1 MKEAIA
7 DLQAAIG
14 DRFSIERLLG
24 QGGMGAVYLARDRQ
38 LDRPVAIKVL
48 PPEFAQQ
55 SDLRERFL
63 RETRIAASFSHPN
76 IVPVFSVEDR
86 DGLLAFAMGY
96 VEGESVAE
104 LVKRTGP
111 LSVRE
116 TVRILRDVSYAL
128 AYAHSRGVVHRDIKP
143 DNIMIERATGRALVM
158 DFGISRSITTAVAA
172 PSLTRV
178 GEVVGTPE
186 YMSPEQASGDTIDG
200 RSDLYSLG
208 LVAWFALA
216 GYPAMTGDSISKV
229 LVKQLTE
236 SVPPIGQLRAD
247 VPALLAD
254 VIARCTNKAPE
265 ARYATADELVE
276 RLDASTLR
284 GADVP
289 LPIRLFA
296 EEASQAGFVLVVAI
310 VIGLLLLIIL
320 EQMYDSNLDRILPM
334 VLFGAAVWG
343 RFAQLI
349 QQARRLARRNFS
361 IGEIQTGFVALLA
374 ERDAERA
381 QLRADATFVRTRRRQ
396 VALLGTMFVATFGA
410 RWYVLE
416 NMRTE
421 YSPGMFGVSIPG
433 SIILYSVYIIRG
445 LAIVGLLNSP
455 LRRGIGESLFR
466 LFWLG
471 AGGRAVLRVA
481 GRGLREK
488 GAASGFRTTAP
499 ASLATKSAPVAVAS
513 ATAASA
519 TAASATAAS
528 ATATTADT
536 SLEARVRSLEAW
548 RAATERD

>member
-1 MKEAIA
+1 MRETIT
-7 DLQAAIG
+7 DLHKAIG

-63 RETRIAASFSHPN
+63 RETRTAASFSHPN

-96 VEGESVAE
+96 VEGESVAD
-104 LVKRTGP
+104 LVKRSGP
-111 LSVRE
+111 MSVRD
-116 TVRILRDVSYAL
+116 TVRMLQDVSYAL

-158 DFGISRSITTAVAA
+158 DFGISRSITATVAT

-216 GYPAMTGDSISKV
+216 GRPAMTGDSISKV

-236 SVPPIGQLRAD
+236 AVPPIAQLRAD

-254 VIARCTNKAPE
+254 VIAQCTNKAPE

-276 RLDASTLR
+276 RLDSSALR
-284 GADVP
+284 SADVP

-296 EEASQAGFVLVVAI
+296 EEASQAGMVLAGA
-310 VIGLLLLIIL
+310 VIIGFLLLLVL
-320 EQMYDSNLDRILPM
+320 EQAYDTNFDRILPM
-334 VLFGAAVWG
+334 VLFCAVIWG
-343 RFAQLI
+343 RLAVLV
-349 QQARRLARRNFS
+349 QQARRLARRRFS
-361 IGEIQTGFVALLA
+361 ISEIQAGFAAVLA
-374 ERDAERA
+374 EREAERA
-381 QLRADATFVRTRRRQ
+381 QLRADAGAVRHRRKQ
-396 VALLGTMFVATFGA
+396 VVILGSLFAASFAM
-410 RWYVLE
+410 RWYVLTS
-416 NMRTE
+416 MRKE
-421 YSPGMFGVSIPG
+421 YSPGMFSVSMPG
-433 SIILYSVYIIRG
+433 AIMLYSVYVIRG

-455 LRRGIGESLFR
+455 LRRGVGESVFR

-471 AGGRAVLRVA
+471 ASGRAVLRLA
-481 GRGLREK
+481 GRGVRDAK
-488 GAASGFRTTAP
+488 GESSAGFRTTDATRAATPTRVP
-499 ASLATKSAPVAVAS
+499 ATPPVPLTAS
-513 ATAASA
+513 
-519 TAASATAAS
+519 
-528 ATATTADT
+528 TTPT
-536 SLEARVRSLEAW
+536 LEARVQSLEAW
-548 RAATERD
+548 RDAMDRRN

>member
-1 MKEAIA
+1 MRETIT
-7 DLQAAIG
+7 DLHAAIG

-24 QGGMGAVYLARDRQ
+24 KGGMGAVYLARDRQ

-63 RETRIAASFSHPN
+63 RETRTAASFSHPN

-96 VEGESVAE
+96 VEGESVAD
-104 LVKRTGP
+104 LVKRSGP
-111 LSVRE
+111 MSVRD
-116 TVRILRDVSYAL
+116 TVRMLQDVSYAL

-158 DFGISRSITTAVAA
+158 DFGISRSISATVAT

-186 YMSPEQASGDTIDG
+186 YMSPEQASGDAIDG

-216 GYPAMTGDSISKV
+216 GRPAITGDSISKV

-236 SVPPIGQLRAD
+236 AVPPIAQLRAD

-254 VIARCTNKAPE
+254 VIAQCTNKAPE

-276 RLDASTLR
+276 RLDSSALR
-284 GADVP
+284 SADVP

-296 EEASQAGFVLVVAI
+296 EEASQAGMVLVGAI
-310 VIGLLLLIIL
+310 VIGFLLLLVL
-320 EQMYDSNLDRILPM
+320 EQAYDSNLDRILPM
-334 VLFGAAVWG
+334 VLFCAVIWG
-343 RFAQLI
+343 RLAVLV
-349 QQARRLARRNFS
+349 QQARRLARRRFS
-361 IGEIQTGFVALLA
+361 ISEIQAGFAAVLA
-374 ERDAERA
+374 EREAERA
-381 QLRADATFVRTRRRQ
+381 QLRADAAAVRHRRKQ
-396 VALLGTMFVATFGA
+396 VIILGSLFLASFA
-410 RWYVLE
+410 IRWYVL
-416 NMRTE
+416 NTMRTE
-421 YSPGMFGVSIPG
+421 YSPGMFSVSMPG
-433 SIILYSVYIIRG
+433 AIMLYSVYVIRG

-455 LRRGIGESLFR
+455 LRRGVGESVFR

-471 AGGRAVLRVA
+471 AGGRAVLRLA
-481 GRGLREK
+481 GRGVRDAK
-488 GAASGFRTTAP
+488 GESSIGFRTTDATRAATPQTAP
-499 ASLATKSAPVAVAS
+499 AAVPVAVPVA
-513 ATAASA
+513 ATP
-519 TAASATAAS
+519 
-528 ATATTADT
+528 
-536 SLEARVRSLEAW
+536 SLEARIQSLEAW
-548 RAATERD
+548 RDAMDRRN

>member
-1 MKEAIA
+1 MSEAIT
-7 DLQAAIG
+7 DLRAAIG

-104 LVKRTGP
+104 LVQRNGP

-116 TVRILRDVSYAL
+116 TVRLLQDVSYAL

-158 DFGISRSITTAVAA
+158 DFGISRSITAAVAT

-186 YMSPEQASGDTIDG
+186 YMSPEQASGDTVDG

-216 GYPAMTGDSISKV
+216 GRPAVTGDSISKI

-236 SVPPIGQLRAD
+236 AVPPIAQLRAD
-247 VPALLAD
+247 VPALLAE
-254 VIARCTNKAPE
+254 VITHCTHKAPE

-276 RLDASTLR
+276 RLDTSALR
-284 GADVP
+284 AADIP

-296 EEASQAGFVLVVAI
+296 EEAGHAGFVLAGAMVV
-310 VIGLLLLIIL
+310 GLLLMMVLA
-320 EQMYDSNLDRILPM
+320 QAYSSNLDRILPM
-334 VLFGAAVWG
+334 VLFAATIWG
-343 RFAQLI
+343 RIAQMV
-349 QQARRLARRNFS
+349 QQARRLAKRNFT
-361 IGEIQTGFVALLA
+361 IAEIQSGFAALLA
-374 ERDAERA
+374 EREAERA
-381 QLRADATFVRTRRRQ
+381 QLRADSAVVRARRKQ
-396 VALLGTMFVATFGA
+396 VVMLGTMLVATVGI
-410 RWYVLE
+410 RWYVLQY
-416 NMRTE
+416 MRTE
-421 YSPGMFGVSIPG
+421 YSPGMFRVSMPG
-433 SIILYSVYIIRG
+433 AIMLYSVYIIRG

-455 LRRGIGESLFR
+455 LRRGVGEALFR

-471 AGGRAVLRVA
+471 SVGRTLLRVS
-481 GRGLREK
+481 GRGLR
-488 GAASGFRTTAP
+488 GDQATAFRATAP
-499 ASLATKSAPVAVAS
+499 TPLVTKSAPVAPS
-513 ATAASA
+513 AVRPDTAEA
-519 TAASATAAS
+519 T
-528 ATATTADT
+528 
-536 SLEARVRSLEAW
+536 LEARVAALEAW
-548 RAATERD
+548 RATEARD

>member
-1 MKEAIA
+1 MREAIT
-7 DLQAAIG
+7 DLNAAIG

-63 RETRIAASFSHPN
+63 RETRTAASFSHPN

-96 VEGESVAE
+96 VEGESVAD
-104 LVKRTGP
+104 LVKRSGP
-111 LSVRE
+111 MSVRD
-116 TVRILRDVSYAL
+116 TVRMLQDVSYAL

-158 DFGISRSITTAVAA
+158 DFGISRSITAAVAT

-216 GYPAMTGDSISKV
+216 GHPAFTGDSISKV

-236 SVPPIGQLRAD
+236 AVPPIAQLRAD

-254 VIARCTNKAPE
+254 VIAQCTNKTPE
-265 ARYATADELVE
+265 SRYATADELVE
-276 RLDASTLR
+276 RLDTSALR
-284 GADVP
+284 SADVP

-296 EEASQAGFVLVVAI
+296 EEASQAGMVLVGAI
-310 VIGLLLLIIL
+310 IIGFLLLLVL
-320 EQMYDSNLDRILPM
+320 EQAYDSSLDRILPM
-334 VLFGAAVWG
+334 VLFGAVIWG
-343 RFAQLI
+343 RLAVLV
-349 QQARRLARRNFS
+349 QQARRLARRRFS
-361 IGEIQTGFVALLA
+361 ISEIQAGFAAVLA
-374 ERDAERA
+374 EREAERA
-381 QLRADATFVRTRRRQ
+381 QLRADAGAVRHRRKQ
-396 VALLGTMFVATFGA
+396 VVILGSLFVASFA
-410 RWYVLE
+410 IRWYVLAS
-416 NMRTE
+416 MRRE
-421 YSPGMFGVSIPG
+421 YSPGLFSVSLPG
-433 SIILYSVYIIRG
+433 AIMLYSAYVIRG
-445 LAIVGLLNSP
+445 LSIVGLLNSP
-455 LRRGIGESLFR
+455 LRRGVGESVYR

-471 AGGRAVLRVA
+471 AGGRAVLRLA
-481 GRGLREK
+481 GRGVR
-488 GAASGFRTTAP
+488 GATGESSVGFRTTDATRAATPTTTPTTAP
-499 ASLATKSAPVAVAS
+499 TPPLATP
-513 ATAASA
+513 
-519 TAASATAAS
+519 
-528 ATATTADT
+528 
-536 SLEARVRSLEAW
+536 SLEARVQSLETW
-548 RAATERD
+548 RDAMDRRNESPRLPAVP

>member
-1 MKEAIA
+1 MREAIT

-48 PPEFAQQ
+48 PPQFAQQ

-63 RETRIAASFSHPN
+63 RETRTAASFSHPN

-86 DGLLAFAMGY
+86 DGLLAFVMGY
-96 VEGESVAE
+96 VEGESVAD
-104 LVKRTGP
+104 LVKRSGP
-111 LSVRE
+111 LSVRD
-116 TVRILRDVSYAL
+116 TVRLLQDVSYAL

-158 DFGISRSITTAVAA
+158 DFGISRSITATVAA

-265 ARYATADELVE
+265 ERYAAADELVE

-296 EEASQAGFVLVVAI
+296 QEAGRAGLLLACAV
-310 VIGLLLLIIL
+310 VIGLLLLAVL
-320 EQMYDSNLDRILPM
+320 DQAYGDTFDRILPM

-343 RFAQLI
+343 LFAQLF
-349 QQARRLARRNFS
+349 QQARRLAKRNFS
-361 IGEIQTGFVALLA
+361 IAEIQSGFAAVLA
-374 ERDAERA
+374 EGEAERA
-381 QLRADATFVRTRRRQ
+381 QLRADPAVVRLRRRQ
-396 VALLGTMFVATFGA
+396 DILFATLLLAGFALRA
-410 RWYVLE
+410 YVLKYQ
-416 NMRTE
+416 RTE
-421 YSPGMFGVSIPG
+421 YSPGMFSVSNPG
-433 SIILYSVYIIRG
+433 AIMLYSVYVTRG
-445 LAIVGLLNSP
+445 LAIVGLLKSP
-455 LRRGIGESLFR
+455 LRRGIGEVLFR
-466 LFWLG
+466 WFWMG
-471 AGGRAVLRVA
+471 AGGRTLLRVA
-481 GRGLREK
+481 GRGLR
-488 GAASGFRTTAP
+488 GAGGTSAFRTTAP
-499 ASLATKSAPVAVAS
+499 APLVTKPAPVAVAV
-513 ATAASA
+513 ASA
-519 TAASATAAS
+519 
-528 ATATTADT
+528 ATATVATADT
-536 SLEARVRSLEAW
+536 ALEARVRSLEAW
-548 RAATERD
+548 RAATERN

>member
-1 MKEAIA
+1 MRETIT
-7 DLQAAIG
+7 DLHAAIG

-63 RETRIAASFSHPN
+63 RETRTAASFSHPN

-96 VEGESVAE
+96 VEGESVAD
-104 LVKRTGP
+104 LVKRSGP
-111 LSVRE
+111 MSVRD
-116 TVRILRDVSYAL
+116 TVRMLQDVSYAL

-158 DFGISRSITTAVAA
+158 DFGISRSITAAVAT

-216 GYPAMTGDSISKV
+216 GRPAITGDSISKV

-236 SVPPIGQLRAD
+236 AVPPIAQLRAD

-254 VIARCTNKAPE
+254 VIAQCTNKAPE

-276 RLDASTLR
+276 RLDTSALR
-284 GADVP
+284 SADVP

-296 EEASQAGFVLVVAI
+296 EEASQAGMVLVGAL
-310 VIGLLLLIIL
+310 VIGFLLLLVL
-320 EQMYDSNLDRILPM
+320 EEAYDTNLDRILPM
-334 VLFGAAVWG
+334 VLFCAVIWG
-343 RFAQLI
+343 RLAVLV
-349 QQARRLARRNFS
+349 QQARRLARRRFS
-361 IGEIQTGFVALLA
+361 ISEIQAGFAAVLA
-374 ERDAERA
+374 EREAERA
-381 QLRADATFVRTRRRQ
+381 QLRADAGAVRHRRKQ
-396 VALLGTMFVATFGA
+396 VVILGSLLAASFAV
-410 RWYVLE
+410 RWYVLAS
-416 NMRTE
+416 MRTE
-421 YSPGMFGVSIPG
+421 YSPGMFGVSLPG
-433 SIILYSVYIIRG
+433 VIMLYSVYVVRG

-455 LRRGIGESLFR
+455 LRRGVGESVFR

-471 AGGRAVLRVA
+471 AGGRAVLRLA
-481 GRGLREK
+481 GRGVRDAK
-488 GAASGFRTTAP
+488 GESSAGFRTTDATRAATRVNTP
-499 ASLATKSAPVAVAS
+499 QTEPPTASLPAQTPAAP
-513 ATAASA
+513 T
-519 TAASATAAS
+519 
-528 ATATTADT
+528 
-536 SLEARVRSLEAW
+536 LEARVQSLEAW
-548 RAATERD
+548 RDTIDRRN

>member
-1 MKEAIA
+1 MREAIT
-7 DLQAAIG
+7 DLHAAIG

-63 RETRIAASFSHPN
+63 RETRTAASFSHPN

-96 VEGESVAE
+96 VEGESVAD
-104 LVKRTGP
+104 LVKRSGP
-111 LSVRE
+111 MSVRD
-116 TVRILRDVSYAL
+116 TVRMLQDVSYAL

-158 DFGISRSITTAVAA
+158 DFGISRSMTATVAT

-186 YMSPEQASGDTIDG
+186 YMSPEQASGDTVDG

-208 LVAWFALA
+208 LVAWFALV
-216 GYPAMTGDSISKV
+216 GYPAITGDSISKV

-236 SVPPIGQLRAD
+236 AVPPIAQLRAD

-254 VIARCTNKAPE
+254 VIARCTSKAPE

-276 RLDASTLR
+276 RLDTSALR
-284 GADVP
+284 SADVP

-296 EEASQAGFVLVVAI
+296 EEASQAGMVLAGA
-310 VIGLLLLIIL
+310 VIIGFLLLLVL
-320 EQMYDSNLDRILPM
+320 EQAYDSNLDRILPM
-334 VLFGAAVWG
+334 VLFGAVIWG
-343 RFAQLI
+343 RLAVLV
-349 QQARRLARRNFS
+349 QQARRLARRRFS
-361 IGEIQTGFVALLA
+361 ISEIQAGFAAVLA
-374 ERDAERA
+374 EREAERA
-381 QLRADATFVRTRRRQ
+381 QLRADAGAVRHRRKQ
-396 VALLGTMFVATFGA
+396 VMILGSLFVASFA
-410 RWYVLE
+410 IRSYVLAS
-416 NMRTE
+416 MRTE
-421 YSPGMFGVSIPG
+421 YSPGLFSVSLPG
-433 SIILYSVYIIRG
+433 AIMLYSAYVIRG

-455 LRRGIGESLFR
+455 LRRGVGESVFR

-471 AGGRAVLRVA
+471 VGGRAVLRVA
-481 GRGLREK
+481 GRGVRDTT
-488 GAASGFRTTAP
+488 GQSSAGFRTTDAAP
-499 ASLATKSAPVAVAS
+499 SVTRATTPRPAPS
-513 ATAASA
+513 PTPTAA
-519 TAASATAAS
+519 AST
-528 ATATTADT
+528 
-536 SLEARVRSLEAW
+536 LEARVQSLEAW
-548 RAATERD
+548 RDAMDRRN

>member
-1 MKEAIA
+1 MSEAIT
-7 DLQAAIG
+7 DLRAAIG

-63 RETRIAASFSHPN
+63 RETRTAASFSHPN

-116 TVRILRDVSYAL
+116 TVRMLQDVSYAL
-128 AYAHSRGVVHRDIKP
+128 AYAHGRGVVHRDIKP

-158 DFGISRSITTAVAA
+158 DFGISRSIAA
-172 PSLTRV
+172 AASDPALTRV

-216 GYPAMTGDSISKV
+216 GRSAMAGESISKV
-229 LVKQLTE
+229 LMKQLTE
-236 SVPPIGQLRAD
+236 IAPPIGQLRAD
-247 VPALLAD
+247 VPAQLAD
-254 VIARCTNKAPE
+254 VIARCLGKAPE
-265 ARYATADELVE
+265 SRYATADELVE
-276 RLDASTLR
+276 RLDASALR
-284 GADVP
+284 GVEVP

-296 EEASQAGFVLVVAI
+296 EEAGQAGMVLVGAM
-310 VIGLLLLIIL
+310 VIGFLLLVVL
-320 EQMYDSNLDRILPM
+320 EQAYSGNLDRILPM

-343 RFAQLI
+343 RIALLL
-349 QQARRLARRNFS
+349 QQARRLAKRNFS
-361 IGEIQTGFVALLA
+361 ISEIQTGFANVLG
-374 ERDAERA
+374 EREAERA
-381 QLRADATFVRTRRRQ
+381 QLRADAVVVRHRRRQ
-396 VALLGTMFVATFGA
+396 VALLATLFVATFVV

-416 NMRTE
+416 YQRTE
-421 YSPGMFGVSIPG
+421 YSPGMFSVSAPG
-433 SIILYSVYIIRG
+433 AIMLYSVYVIRG

-455 LRRGIGESLFR
+455 LRRGIGENLFR

-481 GRGLREK
+481 GRGVRDTT
-488 GAASGFRTTAP
+488 GQSSAGFRTTEA
-499 ASLATKSAPVAVAS
+499 ARAVTRAS
-513 ATAASA
+513 ASPPVPSPTQTPTAP
-519 TAASATAAS
+519 T
-528 ATATTADT
+528 
-536 SLEARVRSLEAW
+536 LEARVQSLEAW
-548 RAATERD
+548 RDTMDRRN

>member
-1 MKEAIA
+1 MSETITE
-7 DLQAAIG
+7 LRAAIG
-14 DRFSIERLLG
+14 DRFFIERLLG
-24 QGGMGAVYLARDRQ
+24 QGGMGAVYLARDLQ

-55 SDLRERFL
+55 NDLRERFL
-63 RETRIAASFSHPN
+63 RETRTAASFSHPN

-116 TVRILRDVSYAL
+116 TVRMLRDVSYAL
-128 AYAHSRGVVHRDIKP
+128 AYAHGRGVVHRDIKP

-158 DFGISRSITTAVAA
+158 DFGISRSMSAAAVSNPA
-172 PSLTRV
+172 LTRV

-216 GYPAMTGDSISKV
+216 GYSAMAGDSISKV
-229 LVKQLTE
+229 LLKQITE
-236 SVPPIGQLRAD
+236 SAPPIGQLRAD

-265 ARYATADELVE
+265 SRYDTADELVE
-276 RLDASTLR
+276 RLDASALR
-284 GADVP
+284 GTEVP

-296 EEASQAGFVLVVAI
+296 AEAGQAGMVLVGAL
-310 VIGLLLLIIL
+310 VIGFLLLVVL
-320 EQMYDSNLDRILPM
+320 EQAYSSNLDRILPM

-343 RFAQLI
+343 RIALLL
-349 QQARRLARRNFS
+349 QQARRLAKRNFS
-361 IGEIQTGFVALLA
+361 ISEIQSGFAAVLA
-374 ERDAERA
+374 EREAERA
-381 QLRADATFVRTRRRQ
+381 QLRADAAVVRHRRRQ
-396 VALLGTMFVATFGA
+396 VALLSSLFAATFIV

-416 NMRTE
+416 YQRTE
-421 YSPGMFGVSIPG
+421 YSPGLFSVSVPG
-433 SIILYSVYIIRG
+433 AVMLYSVYVIRG
-445 LAIVGLLNSP
+445 LAIVGLLSSP
-455 LRRGIGESLFR
+455 LRRDVGESFFR

-471 AGGRAVLRVA
+471 AGGRTLLRVA
-481 GRGLREK
+481 GRGARGENTD
-488 GAASGFRTTAP
+488 AAFRITDA
-499 ASLATKSAPVAVAS
+499 APVATRKSFGNVPANVLPFIGSANAPLDALSAS
-513 ATAASA
+513 EAG
-519 TAASATAAS
+519 
-528 ATATTADT
+528 
-536 SLEARVRSLEAW
+536 LEARVTSLETW
-548 RAATERD
+548 RAAMERRK